1 MAVASTGP
9 RHDGCWAEAHVRH
22 TPSMH
27 GPPRPKAG
35 DSHAFADWPVKPAA
49 LEDRTIQGYLHVPGG
64 SMHNTVG

>member
-1 MAVASTGP
+1 
-9 RHDGCWAEAHVRH
+9 
-22 TPSMH
+22 MH

-49 LEDRTIQGYLHVPGG
+49 LEDRICTIQGYLHVPGG